1 MPAAT
6 SLRLMIEIMMDFDP
20 VNILLINDEFYTTG
34 ASTALYHLAL
44 HLKGAGHHVSVMPRV
59 EGEGEIRLRYQEA
72 GIPIVTNATGIDLIV
87 ANTISQGDTV
97 ARFGQSLPIIWWLHE
112 AEIGRHMIMQQP
124 TLAAGFRAAAHVV
137 FQTEFQREVYHTFLF
152 DTRTAVS
159 VVPFWNEAVYQH
171 RPVRKPSRN
180 GKRRLVAIGT
190 IEPRKRIGDIIAAVE
205 TLPDKNLVECTFI
218 GKDYNMLDPGTVETA
233 RKYPERYR
241 FVGELSSK
249 DTLEHLA
256 SADVFVLASESESQP
271 LSLFEAFELGIPVC
285 LSALET
291 YRHVGIM
298 HGVHGL
304 MHPMGNTPMLAAN
317 LRTVLSDAAVR
328 TNLVHGGKQL
338 IDQKRRVDW
347 KVSFERVIEQVWSQ
361 RKAA

>member
-1 MPAAT
+1 
-6 SLRLMIEIMMDFDP
+6 MDFDH

-34 ASTALYHLAL
+34 ASSALYHLAL
-44 HLKGAGHHVSVMPRV
+44 HLKRVGHVVSVMPRV
-59 EGEGEIRLRYQEA
+59 DGEGEIRRRFLEA
-72 GIPIVTNATGIDLIV
+72 GIPIVANATGVDLVV
-87 ANTISQGDTV
+87 ANTMAQGETV
-97 ARFGQSLPIIWWLHE
+97 ARFGPTLPIIWWLHE
-112 AEIGRHMIMQQP
+112 AEVGRYMLLKQP
-124 TLAAGFRAAAHVV
+124 ALADGFRNAAHIVL
-137 FQTEFQREVYHTFLF
+137 QTEFQREVYHTFLF

-159 VVPFWNEAVYQH
+159 VVPFWNEAVYQD

-180 GKRRLVAIGT
+180 GKRRIVAIGT

-205 TLPDKNLVECTFI
+205 TLHDKKLLECTFI
-218 GKDYNMLDPGTVETA
+218 GKDYNMLDAGTVEIA
-233 RKYPERYR
+233 RKYPDRYR
-241 FVGELSSK
+241 FVGEMSSK

-304 MHPMGNTPMLAAN
+304 MHPMGNVPMLAAN
-317 LRTVLSDAAVR
+317 LRTVLSDALVR
-328 TNLVHGGKQL
+328 GNLALGGKQL

-347 KVSFERVIEQVWSQ
+347 KVSFERVIEQVWNQ